1 MLIIK
6 PPTNNVFYRYKKNHF
21 PKFLYNVAI
30 LQETKI
36 YETFDTKGTN
46 AIQIGVILASDAIF
60 KLLYKQKLIRD

>member
-1 MLIIK
+1 MYFIY
-6 PPTNNVFYRYKKNHF
+6 FKKDYF

-46 AIQIGVILASDAIF
+46 AIQIGVILDSDAIF